1 MLSMGYTIC
10 MIVVCAFCTFAELF
24 IAIFDFQERL
34 SSKSGEISWKYFTG
48 CSDGNFGYL
57 LPSCC

>member
-10 MIVVCAFCTFAELF
+10 MIVVCAFCTFAERLLPF
-24 IAIFDFQERL
+24 LIFRKG
-34 SSKSGEISWKYFTG
+34 SVPNSGEISWKYFTG

>member
-10 MIVVCAFCTFAELF
+10 IIVVCAFV
-24 IAIFDFQERL
+24 AIFDFQERL

-48 CSDGNFGYL
+48 CSDGNSGYL
-57 LPSCC
+57 LPSCR